1 MKASVTLCRTVQYSV
16 CILQSSDILTP
27 MCVCVCVCI
36 LLYRDESDEK
46 IRIKD
51 EDIFIAAY
59 VKKIRKLITR
69 YLATRDGIIE
79 VNHVINEIEKIN
91 IKNDTKNGGAITVP
105 PEVKK
110 KDNVFQI
117 FRTFDTDGSGTIDM

>member
-1 MKASVTLCRTVQYSV
+1 VKASVTLCRTVQYSV

-27 MCVCVCVCI
+27 MCVCVCI